1 MFSEFSTHEVT
12 FQMNQKFHVPWDKD
26 SHIEHFCSRPISNV
40 IQCTTH
46 EPIKGWNLKTR
57 MIFGANKMVDEKT
70 NLDKNISTNK
80 TYVKLK
86 DDQQENTSEDI
97 NGLEIDESAT
107 EPDYVLLNKIDQG
120 DWE

>member
-1 MFSEFSTHEVT
+1 
-12 FQMNQKFHVPWDKD
+12 
-26 SHIEHFCSRPISNV
+26 
-40 IQCTTH
+40 
-46 EPIKGWNLKTR
+46 

-97 NGLEIDESAT
+97 NGLEIDERDENS
-107 EPDYVLLNKIDQG
+107 LLLKEIDQG

>member
-1 MFSEFSTHEVT
+1 
-12 FQMNQKFHVPWDKD
+12 
-26 SHIEHFCSRPISNV
+26 
-40 IQCTTH
+40 
-46 EPIKGWNLKTR
+46 

-97 NGLEIDESAT
+97 IGLEIDERDENS
-107 EPDYVLLNKIDQG
+107 LLLKEIDQG

>member
-1 MFSEFSTHEVT
+1 
-12 FQMNQKFHVPWDKD
+12 
-26 SHIEHFCSRPISNV
+26 
-40 IQCTTH
+40 
-46 EPIKGWNLKTR
+46 

-120 DWE
+120 DWEQRIFNQFRFINMISFIGNYVMIINYWLGTSGILRL